1 MMESLRNFLTG
12 PRLIF
17 VVMVCAIP
25 FVFLGTSSLSTVFTG
40 SFGSING
47 EDVSETDIQIAA
59 NSAVQ
64 RYKSIYGDDFDF
76 DTLDESIRSESIKQ
90 ELIVQKVL
98 QSGARD
104 LGFINDVSNKEAQKG
119 IIRSPQFQIDGVFD
133 EDVYSAQVNSNGFT
147 KEGYLETMTE
157 LFASEIYR
165 DSLTRFNFVTESE
178 IFDLT
183 ALLEQTTDITFTK
196 INFDDLKNNIVNT
209 LDELLNYYEENQV
222 LFYTDEKRGFKYFLL
237 NQEDYRD
244 SVQIPE
250 NYLEAAYSQYLERY
264 ENTSEIR
271 FAHIM
276 IDKNN
281 YDDSQQAFSVIKSVA
296 DKLTDGQDFA
306 LLASEYSEDLITKDI
321 GGDLD
326 YFEKDIFPIQF
337 DEAIE
342 TLSLNEY
349 SNIIELEDTYH
360 ILKITEY
367 NTQEP
372 LPESQIKDELLNEL
386 IETESFA
393 LMNDDFSEFENMM
406 LDNISIEDIAIEA
419 SKKAT
424 SSNIYSEDDYDFE
437 IIDSFIKDY
446 LFASDTQ
453 VNETVAFE
461 LGNQVIFMSLDR
473 IEEPFLLNFDQV
485 ADDVADLLSESKAIE
500 KISLLQKEYTS
511 NDDTNDKESFV
522 ETYSYITTESY
533 VDVKRYS
540 SLLPREV
547 LQKIFNETSG
557 TTLNIDANN
566 GDKYVVSINSFSK
579 PTEEEIQEII
589 AEYSAFGAER
599 FSSKMQQIINNDVF
613 QSAKVNLNDLIQ
625 F

>member
-1 MMESLRNFLTG
+1 MESLRNFLTG
-12 PRLIF
+12 PRLII

-64 RYKSIYGDDFDF
+64 RFKNIYGDDFDF
-76 DTLDESIRSESIKQ
+76 DSLDESIRSESIKQ

-165 DSLTRFNFVTESE
+165 DSLTRFNFVTENE
-178 IFDLT
+178 VYELT
-183 ALLEQTTDITFTK
+183 TLLEQTTDITFTK
-196 INFDDLKNNIVNT
+196 INFDGLKSNIVNT
-209 LDELLNYYEENQV
+209 LDELLSYYEDNQV

-264 ENTSEIR
+264 ENISQIR

-281 YDDSQQAFSVIKSVA
+281 YDDSQQAFSVIKSVE
-296 DKLTDGQDFA
+296 DKLIEGQDFA

-393 LMNDDFSEFENMM
+393 LMNDDFGELENM
-406 LDNISIEDIAIEA
+406 LLENNSIENIAQEVA
-419 SKKAT
+419 KDVL
-424 SSNIYSEDDYDFE
+424 SSDVYSEDNYDFE
-437 IIDSFIKDY
+437 ILDSFIKDY
-446 LFASDTQ
+446 LFANDTQ
-453 VNETVAFE
+453 KNETVAFE
-461 LGNQVIFMSLDR
+461 LGDQVIFISLDR
-473 IEEPFLLNFDQV
+473 VEEPFLMGFDEV
-485 ADDVADLLSESKAIE
+485 ADEVADLLSESKAIE
-500 KISLLQKEYTS
+500 KISLLQDEFVS
-511 NDDTNDKESFV
+511 NDDLADKDSFV
-522 ETYSYITTESY
+522 DTYSYVTTESY

-557 TTLNIDANN
+557 KTLNIDANN
-566 GDKYVVSINSFSK
+566 GDKFIVTINSFVK
-579 PTEEEIQEII
+579 PSEEEIEEII
-589 AEYSAFGAER
+589 SEYTAFGEER

>member
-183 ALLEQTTDITFTK
+183 GLLEQTTDITFTK
-196 INFDDLKNNIVNT
+196 INFGDLKNNIVNT

-281 YDDSQQAFSVIKSVA
+281 YDDSQQAFSVIKSVE

-393 LMNDDFSEFENMM
+393 LMNDDFSEFENML

-419 SKKAT
+419 SKEAT

-511 NDDTNDKESFV
+511 NDDINDKESFV

-599 FSSKMQQIINNDVF
+599 FSSKMQQIINDDVF

>member
-1 MMESLRNFLTG
+1 MESLRNFLTG

-104 LGFINDVSNKEAQKG
+104 LGFINEVSNKEAQKG
-119 IIRSPQFQIDGVFD
+119 IIRSPQFQINGVFD

-147 KEGYLETMTE
+147 KEGYLDTMTE

-196 INFDDLKNNIVNT
+196 ISFDDLKKNIVNT

-222 LFYTDEKRGFKYFLL
+222 LFYSDEKRGFKYLLL

-264 ENTSEIR
+264 ENISEIR

-276 IDKNN
+276 VDKNN
-281 YDDSQQAFSVIKSVA
+281 YDESQQAFSVIKSVE

-306 LLASEYSEDLITKDI
+306 VLASEYSEDLITKDI

-349 SNIIELEDTYH
+349 SDIIELEDTYH

-367 NTQEP
+367 NIQEP

-393 LMNDDFSEFENMM
+393 LMNDDFSEFESML
-406 LDNISIEDIAIEA
+406 LDNSSIEDIAIEA
-419 SKKAT
+419 SKVAT

-453 VNETVAFE
+453 INETVAFE

-473 IEEPFLLNFDQV
+473 IEEPFLMNFDQV

-500 KISLLQKEYTS
+500 KISLLQNEYTS
-511 NDDTNDKESFV
+511 NDDLNDKESFV

-547 LQKIFNETSG
+547 LQKIFNESSG

-589 AEYSAFGAER
+589 AEYSAFGEER
-599 FSSKMQQIINNDVF
+599 FSSKMQQIINDDVF

>member
-1 MMESLRNFLTG
+1 MESLRNFLTG
-12 PRLIF
+12 PRLII
-17 VVMVCAIP
+17 VVMVCTIP

-64 RYKSIYGDDFDF
+64 RFKNIYGDDFDF
-76 DTLDESIRSESIKQ
+76 DSLDESIRSESIKQ

-165 DSLTRFNFVTESE
+165 DSLTRFNFVTENE
-178 IFDLT
+178 VYELT

-196 INFDDLKNNIVNT
+196 INFDGLTSNIVNT
-209 LDELLNYYEENQV
+209 LDELLSYYEDNQV

-264 ENTSEIR
+264 ENISQIR

-281 YDDSQQAFSVIKSVA
+281 YDDSQQAFSIIKSVE
-296 DKLTDGQDFA
+296 DKLIEGQDFA

-349 SNIIELEDTYH
+349 SNIIELDDTYH

-393 LMNDDFSEFENMM
+393 LMNDDFGELENM
-406 LDNISIEDIAIEA
+406 LLENSSIEDIAQEVT
-419 SKKAT
+419 KDVV
-424 SSNIYSEDDYDFE
+424 SSDVYSEDNYNFE
-437 IIDSFIKDY
+437 ILDSFIKDY
-446 LFASDTQ
+446 LFANDTQ
-453 VNETVAFE
+453 KNETVAFE
-461 LGNQVIFMSLDR
+461 LGDQVIFISMDR
-473 IEEPFLLNFDQV
+473 VEEPFLMGFDEV
-485 ADDVADLLSESKAIE
+485 ADDVADLLSETKAIE
-500 KISLLQKEYTS
+500 KISLLQDEYIS
-511 NDDTNDKESFV
+511 NDDLADKESFV
-522 ETYSYITTESY
+522 DTYAYVTTESY

-540 SLLPREV
+540 SLLPKEV

-557 TTLNIDANN
+557 KTLNIDANN
-566 GDKYVVSINSFSK
+566 GDKFIVSINSFAK
-579 PTEEEIQEII
+579 PSEEEIQEII
-589 AEYSAFGAER
+589 SEYTAFGEER

>member
-281 YDDSQQAFSVIKSVA
+281 YDDSQQAFSVIKSVE

-511 NDDTNDKESFV
+511 NDDINDKESFV

>member
-1 MMESLRNFLTG
+1 MESLRNFLTG

-104 LGFINDVSNKEAQKG
+104 LGFINEVSNKEAQKG
-119 IIRSPQFQIDGVFD
+119 IIRSPQFQINGVFD

-147 KEGYLETMTE
+147 KEGYLDTMTE

-196 INFDDLKNNIVNT
+196 ISFDDLKKNIVNT

-222 LFYTDEKRGFKYFLL
+222 LFYSDEKRGFKYFLL

-264 ENTSEIR
+264 ENISEIR

-276 IDKNN
+276 VDKNN
-281 YDDSQQAFSVIKSVA
+281 YDESQQAFSVIKSVE

-306 LLASEYSEDLITKDI
+306 VLASEYSEDLITKDI

-349 SNIIELEDTYH
+349 SDIIELEDTYH

-367 NTQEP
+367 NIQEP

-393 LMNDDFSEFENMM
+393 LMNDDFSEFESML
-406 LDNISIEDIAIEA
+406 LDNSSIEDIAIEA
-419 SKKAT
+419 SKVAT

-453 VNETVAFE
+453 INETVAFE

-473 IEEPFLLNFDQV
+473 IEEPFLMNFDQV

-500 KISLLQKEYTS
+500 KISLLQNEYTS
-511 NDDTNDKESFV
+511 NDDLNDKESFV

-547 LQKIFNETSG
+547 LQKIFNESSG

-589 AEYSAFGAER
+589 AEYSAFGEER
-599 FSSKMQQIINNDVF
+599 FSSKMQQIINDDVF

>member
-183 ALLEQTTDITFTK
+183 GLLEQTTDITFTK
-196 INFDDLKNNIVNT
+196 INFGDLKNNIVNT

-511 NDDTNDKESFV
+511 NDDINDKESFV

-599 FSSKMQQIINNDVF
+599 FSSKMQQIINDDVF

>member
-1 MMESLRNFLTG
+1 MESLRNFLTG

-393 LMNDDFSEFENMM
+393 LMNDDFSEFENML

-419 SKKAT
+419 SKEAT

>member
-1 MMESLRNFLTG
+1 MESLRNFLTG

-59 NSAVQ
+59 NTAVK
-64 RYKSIYGDDFDF
+64 RFKNIYGEDFDF
-76 DTLDESIRSESIKQ
+76 DSLDESIRSESIKQ

-98 QSGARD
+98 QSGARN
-104 LGFINDVSNKEAQKG
+104 LGFINNVSNKEAQKG
-119 IIRSPQFQIDGVFD
+119 IIRSSQFQIDGVFD

-165 DSLTRFNFVTESE
+165 DSLTRFNFVTEHE
-178 IFDLT
+178 VFELT

-196 INFDDLKNNIVNT
+196 INFEGLKNNIVNT
-209 LDELLNYYEENQV
+209 LDELLSYYEDNQV

-264 ENTSEIR
+264 EDISEIR

-276 IDKNN
+276 VDKNN
-281 YDDSQQAFSVIKSVA
+281 YDDTQKAFSVIKSVE
-296 DKLTDGQDFA
+296 DKLLEGQDFA

-349 SNIIELEDTYH
+349 SDIIELDDTYH
-360 ILKITEY
+360 ILKIIEY
-367 NTQEP
+367 NSQEP

-386 IETESFA
+386 IETESLA
-393 LMNDDFSEFENMM
+393 LMNDDFSELENMLFENS
-406 LDNISIEDIAIEA
+406 SIEDIALEVTKDVKA
-419 SKKAT
+419 SDV
-424 SSNIYSEDDYDFE
+424 YSEDNYNFE

-453 VNETVAFE
+453 KNETVAFE
-461 LGNQVIFMSLDR
+461 LGDQVIFISLDR
-473 IEEPFLLNFDQV
+473 LEEPFLMGFDEV

-500 KISLLQKEYTS
+500 KISLLQNEYIS
-511 NDDTNDKESFV
+511 NGDLDDKDSIV
-522 ETYSYITTESY
+522 DTYAYVTTESY

-540 SLLPREV
+540 SLLPNEV

-566 GDKYVVSINSFSK
+566 GDKFIVSINSFAK
-579 PTEEEIQEII
+579 PSEEEIREII
-589 AEYSAFGAER
+589 SEYTAYGEER
-599 FSSKMQQIINNDVF
+599 FSSKMQQIINKDVF

>member
-1 MMESLRNFLTG
+1 
-12 PRLIF
+12 
-17 VVMVCAIP
+17 MVCTIP
-25 FVFLGTSSLSTVFTG
+25 FVVLGTSSLSTVFTG
-40 SFGSING
+40 SFGTING
-47 EDVSETDIQIAA
+47 ENVSETDIQIAA

-104 LGFINDVSNKEAQKG
+104 LGFINKVSNKEAQKG

-147 KEGYLETMTE
+147 KEGYLDTMTE

-183 ALLEQTTDITFTK
+183 ALLEQTTDIAFTK
-196 INFDDLKNNIVNT
+196 INFDDLKNSIVNT

-264 ENTSEIR
+264 ENISEIR

-276 IDKNN
+276 VDKNN
-281 YDDSQQAFSVIKSVA
+281 YDESQQAFSVIKSVE

-306 LLASEYSEDLITKDI
+306 VLASEYSEDLITKDI

-349 SNIIELEDTYH
+349 SDIIELEDTYH

-393 LMNDDFSEFENMM
+393 LMNDDFSEFEGML
-406 LDNISIEDIAIEA
+406 LDNSSIEDIAIEA
-419 SKKAT
+419 SKEAT
-424 SSNIYSEDDYDFE
+424 SSDIYSEDDYDFE

-453 VNETVAFE
+453 INETVAFE

-473 IEEPFLLNFDQV
+473 IEEPFLMNFDQV

-500 KISLLQKEYTS
+500 KISLLQNEYTS
-511 NDDTNDKESFV
+511 NDDLNDKESFV

-547 LQKIFNETSG
+547 LQKIFNESSG

-589 AEYSAFGAER
+589 AEYSAFGEER
-599 FSSKMQQIINNDVF
+599 FSSKMHQIINDDVF

>member
-1 MMESLRNFLTG
+1 MESLRNFLTG

-104 LGFINDVSNKEAQKG
+104 LGFINEVSNKEAQKG

-147 KEGYLETMTE
+147 KEGYLDTMTE

-264 ENTSEIR
+264 ENISEIR

-276 IDKNN
+276 VDKNN
-281 YDDSQQAFSVIKSVA
+281 YDESQQAFSVIKSVE

-306 LLASEYSEDLITKDI
+306 VLASEYSEDLITKDI

-349 SNIIELEDTYH
+349 SDIIELEDTYH

-372 LPESQIKDELLNEL
+372 LPEFQIKDELLNEL

-393 LMNDDFSEFENMM
+393 LMNDDFSEFEGML
-406 LDNISIEDIAIEA
+406 LDNSSIEDIAIEA
-419 SKKAT
+419 SKEAT
-424 SSNIYSEDDYDFE
+424 SSDIYSEDDYDFE

-453 VNETVAFE
+453 INETVAFE

-473 IEEPFLLNFDQV
+473 IEEPFLMNFDQV

-500 KISLLQKEYTS
+500 KISLLQNEYTS
-511 NDDTNDKESFV
+511 NDDLNDKESFV

-547 LQKIFNETSG
+547 LQKIFNESSG

-589 AEYSAFGAER
+589 AEYSAFGEER
-599 FSSKMQQIINNDVF
+599 FSSKMQQIINDDVF